1 MLPINLMA
9 KGLECGKYPYLG
21 VVNRKKS
28 NRNCKKGKIPEKDL
42 LNQEISEEDALTN
55 KGLQNVPDGTF
66 KIPAV
71 GDIVCG
77 HYSAVSWSM
86 AISFIGLSYRGINFN
101 VAQPGCG
108 FHRLIRAGNDT
119 Y

>member
-1 MLPINLMA
+1 MS
-9 KGLECGKYPYLG
+9 YL
-21 VVNRKKS
+21 VYTVNVT
-28 NRNCKKGKIPEKDL
+28 PEGHL
-42 LNQEISEEDALTN
+42 RPHFEEISEEDALTN